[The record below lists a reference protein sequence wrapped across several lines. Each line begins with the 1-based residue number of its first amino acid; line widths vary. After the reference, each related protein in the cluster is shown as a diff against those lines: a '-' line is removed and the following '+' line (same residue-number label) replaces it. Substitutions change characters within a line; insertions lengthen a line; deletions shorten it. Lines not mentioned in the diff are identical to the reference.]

1 MFTVGSPCRSKT
13 RRHPEPT
20 RRKYGEAVERESW
33 ASSPAVRRNMQA
45 NKGRDTGPELAL
57 RRALHAVGLR
67 YRVNAR
73 PISSSRMSV
82 DVVFPRAKVA
92 VEVRGC
98 FWHGCPEH
106 LRPARRNADFWS
118 SKIAGTIARDRAK
131 DAALEAAGWLV
142 VVVWEHEGVAEAVRR
157 VAEAVASRRPSR
169 EPTGNEPRPTL
180 RGRRRT

>member
-1 MFTVGSPCRSKT
+1 M
-13 RRHPEPT
+13 
-20 RRKYGEAVERESW
+20 ERESW

-45 NKGRDTGPELAL
+45 NKGRNTGPELAL
-57 RRALHAVGLR
+57 RRALHALGLR

-73 PISSSRMSV
+73 PLSGKRMTV

-106 LRPARRNADFWS
+106 LRPARQNADFWS
-118 SKIAGTIARDRAK
+118 NKIAGTTARDRAK
-131 DAALEAAGWLV
+131 DASLEAAGWLV
-142 VVVWEHEGVAEAVRR
+142 VVVWEHEPVADAARR
-157 VAEAVASRRPSR
+157 VAQAVDSRRARR
-169 EPTGNEPRPTL
+169 EPTGKEPRPNP